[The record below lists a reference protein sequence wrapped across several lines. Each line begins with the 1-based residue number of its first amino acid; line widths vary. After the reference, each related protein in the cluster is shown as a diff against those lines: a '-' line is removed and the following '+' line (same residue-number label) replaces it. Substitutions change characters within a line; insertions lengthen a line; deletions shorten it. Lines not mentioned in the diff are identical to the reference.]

1 MDMTLLAQTVSL
13 ALPAAWLTL
22 GVRDNIL
29 HPSVNETYTAQVFT
43 MERMAADYPA
53 EYARVAH
60 RSITRR
66 APQRAAFY
74 LVVFAELVTTLTLWA
89 GVGLLGA
96 ALFGLVALDM
106 AHPVAMLGALM
117 FTTIWAMF
125 TVVGN
130 HFSYWFCHEGAQN
143 THFQLTLWGMANLI
157 FLSL

>member
-29 HPSVNETYTAQVFT
+29 YPSVNETYTAQVFT
-43 MERMAADYPA
+43 MERMKADYPD

-60 RSITRR
+60 RSIQSRKLHK
-66 APQRAAFY
+66 AAFG
-74 LVVFAELVTTLTLWA
+74 LVVAAELLTTLVLWA
-89 GVGLLGA
+89 GVACLL
-96 ALFGLVALDM
+96 LSIFGSMVVENAR
-106 AHPVAMLGALM
+106 AVAMLGAIM
-117 FTTIWAMF
+117 FTSIWAMF

-143 THFQLTLWGMANLI
+143 THFQLTLWGLGNLI

>member
-43 MERMAADYPA
+43 MERMAADYPE

-60 RSITRR
+60 RSIRNRKT
-66 APQRAAFY
+66 QRAAFY
-74 LVVFAELVTTLTLWA
+74 LVVAAETLTTLVLWI
-89 GVGLLGA
+89 GVGLLAA
-96 ALFGLVALDM
+96 ALFGQTSPDTAL
-106 AHPVAMLGALM
+106 PVAQLGALM

-143 THFQLTLWGMANLI
+143 THFQLTLWGMANLV

>member
-29 HPSVNETYTAQVFT
+29 YPSVNETYTAQVFT
-43 MERMAADYPA
+43 MERMEADYPD

-60 RSITRR
+60 RSIKSRKLHK
-66 APQRAAFY
+66 AAFG
-74 LVVFAELVTTLTLWA
+74 LVVAAELLTTLVLWA
-89 GVGLLGA
+89 GVACLL
-96 ALFGLVALDM
+96 LSIFGSMVVENART
-106 AHPVAMLGALM
+106 VAMLGAIM
-117 FTTIWAMF
+117 FTSIWAMF

-143 THFQLTLWGMANLI
+143 THFQLTLWGLGNLI

>member
-1 MDMTLLAQTVSL
+1 MTLLAQTVSL

-29 HPSVNETYTAQVFT
+29 YPSVNETYTAQVFT
-43 MERMAADYPA
+43 MERMEADYPD

-60 RSITRR
+60 RSIQSRKLHK
-66 APQRAAFY
+66 AAFG
-74 LVVFAELVTTLTLWA
+74 LVVAAELLTTLVLWA
-89 GVGLLGA
+89 GVACLL
-96 ALFGLVALDM
+96 LSIFGSMVVENAR
-106 AHPVAMLGALM
+106 AVAMLGAIM
-117 FTTIWAMF
+117 FTSIWAMF

-143 THFQLTLWGMANLI
+143 THFQLTLWGLGNLI